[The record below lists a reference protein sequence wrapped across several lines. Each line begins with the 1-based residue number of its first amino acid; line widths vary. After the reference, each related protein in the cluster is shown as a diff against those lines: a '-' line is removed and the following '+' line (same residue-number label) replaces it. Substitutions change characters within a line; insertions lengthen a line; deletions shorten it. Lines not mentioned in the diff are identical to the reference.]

1 MNDDTA
7 RLSRAFHPLSFDA
20 VSMIF
25 RSLPLLLLLTPSLA
39 FAAEPGGEEA
49 PVWILS
55 IFTKG
60 GLVMWPILLCSI
72 LALGFGIERG
82 VALRRNKIVGEE
94 FVTAIRRLSQKGDFA
109 QALRL
114 CRSTPM
120 PMSRIVKAGLTRAP
134 HGVLEVERAI
144 ETTGA
149 HEATLLQN
157 NLRAIGALANLT
169 PMLGLLG
176 TVVGMI
182 KAFDVI
188 SSAGTGDPG
197 LVASGISEALITTAA
212 GLIVGIPTLAL
223 YHYFR
228 GKVDRIVFEMEE
240 LSLLLV
246 EDIQKSLQKSPDNDH
261 EV

>member
-1 MNDDTA
+1 MKNA
-7 RLSRAFHPLSFDA
+7 LFVVSPLFMPA
-20 VSMIF
+20 VA
-25 RSLPLLLLLTPSLA
+25 L
-39 FAAEPGGEEA
+39 AAEPGGIE
-49 PVWILS
+49 PPLWIFS
-55 IFTKG
+55 IFAKG

-72 LALGFGIERG
+72 LSLGFGIERMM
-82 VALRRNKIVGEE
+82 ALRRSKIVGDE
-94 FVTAIRRLSQKGDFA
+94 FVTAIRRLSQKGDFG

-114 CRSTPM
+114 CRNTPL
-120 PMSRIVKAGLTRAP
+120 PMSRIVKAGLARAP
-134 HGVLEVERAI
+134 HGLLEVERAI

-212 GLIVGIPTLAL
+212 GLIIGIPTLAL

-228 GKVDRIVFEMEE
+228 GKVDRIVYEMEE

-246 EDIQKSLQKSPDNDH
+246 EDIQKAMQKSPDERD